1 MVDDEASVRDVMA
14 AVLMDAGYSLQAAR
28 DGRIALA
35 MIDDAPPDLL
45 TTDVMMP
52 HLDGWTLLD
61 RVRDWTPA
69 VPVILMS
76 AGDWLR
82 ATDDAHAGSRRLP
95 GQAVCHR

>member
-14 AVLMDAGYSLQAAR
+14 AVLMDAGYSVQAAR

-35 MIDDAPPDLL
+35 MIDDAPRHLII
-45 TTDVMMP
+45 TNVMVP
-52 HLDGWTLLD
+52 HLDGWTLLN
-61 RVRDWTPA
+61 RVGDWTPA
-69 VPVILMS
+69 LPVILMS
-76 AGDWLR
+76 ADDWLR